1 MSDNS
6 MYDILG
12 KMASLNPKSVET
24 QQPVQKIY
32 ESVDARGSILS
43 GVSKVEKRLTDKFV
57 AERDEGKHNNGKTTG
72 FAAVAKKAAKEYGS
86 KSAGER
92 VAGAVR
98 AKMAKAGKLEEH
110 MADGDPTPEEC
121 PTCHSAPCECDHE
134 VKEKAPPGAKAERMV
149 KGIKKSLSQDGHLSN
164 KDKAIAY
171 STTWKAHNRGVVES
185 KLTEGINFSD
195 MVKETDGHVSEML
208 SEIQKDIQ
216 QFKSTG
222 QMSDKLEAFLKVHH
236 HGKKQLQDAVR
247 PEDIPAVQRKQA
259 SQNFPVTMGQVNDV
273 SDKISHADNLRRPQV
288 PAPKPTMD
296 AELNELAKLAGL
308 EMEEGNL
315 FTKHLKDTP
324 KGEKFELDG
333 KEYTDTSTLD
343 ESTCNECGMYESQ
356 CSCAEGNLFT
366 KHLKDT
372 PKGGEFEID
381 GKKYKDTSGLDESTL
396 YELSH
401 ELLKRARDKAG
412 EKWANADDR
421 GDKKAS
427 DKYNRQDDKF
437 HSALRKKQKDMAEGQ
452 LNELSPELL
461 KRARDKAGEKWANA
475 DDRGDKK
482 ASDKYNRQDDK
493 FHTAMRK
500 KDMEEGQ
507 LNELSPELLKRAR
520 DAAGMKWANADDRGD
535 KKASDKY
542 NRQDDKFHTAM
553 RKKEKQHA
561 DSIDE
566 SMMAMPGAEEDKISV
581 NTNMSTD
588 GDKNVTITAS
598 GSKAAELLQMLKLAG
613 IGGEGHEHAESCE
626 TCGQSPCACDD
637 EGHEEPEMIAISA
650 EEPVDEAEG
659 EYANV
664 PHEEYQPV
672 DNIIHQGAD
681 LNREKSQHPFAA
693 AKGDNPM
700 PMESAEFDPIDSLG
714 RKLMREYNSIK
725 ITK

>member
-57 AERDEGKHNNGKTTG
+57 AERDEGKHNNGKATG

-195 MVKETDGHVSEML
+195 MVKDTDGHVSEML

-308 EMEEGNL
+308 EMEEGNEQQL
-315 FTKHLKDTP
+315 EGDALLDYLMKHFGMSREQAIAHLKE
-324 KGEKFELDG
+324 KGMMEGGEP
-333 KEYTDTSTLD
+333 
-343 ESTCNECGMYESQ
+343 CNECGMYESQ

-381 GKKYKDTSGLDESTL
+381 GKKYKDTSGL
-396 YELSH
+396 
-401 ELLKRARDKAG
+401 
-412 EKWANADDR
+412 
-421 GDKKAS
+421 
-427 DKYNRQDDKF
+427 
-437 HSALRKKQKDMAEGQ
+437 
-452 LNELSPELL
+452 
-461 KRARDKAGEKWANA
+461 
-475 DDRGDKK
+475 
-482 ASDKYNRQDDK
+482 
-493 FHTAMRK
+493 
-500 KDMEEGQ
+500 
-507 LNELSPELLKRAR
+507 
-520 DAAGMKWANADDRGD
+520 
-535 KKASDKY
+535 
-542 NRQDDKFHTAM
+542 
-553 RKKEKQHA
+553 
-561 DSIDE
+561 DE

>member
-1 MSDNS
+1 MSNN

-12 KMASLNPKSVET
+12 KMASLNPQPAET
-24 QQPVQKIY
+24 QAPAQKIY

-72 FAAVAKKAAKEYGS
+72 FKAVAKKAAKEYGS
-86 KSAGER
+86 KAAGER

-121 PTCHSAPCECDHE
+121 PTCHAAPCECDHE
-134 VKEKAPPGAKAERMV
+134 VKEKAPPGAKAEHMV
-149 KGIKKSLSQDGHLSN
+149 KGIKKSLSKDGHLSN

-171 STTWKAHNRGVVES
+171 ATTWKAHNKGVVES
-185 KLTEGINFSD
+185 KLTESINFSD

-208 SEIQKDIQ
+208 GEIQKDIQ
-216 QFKSTG
+216 NFKSTG

-259 SQNFPVTMGQVNDV
+259 GQNFPVTMGQVNDV
-273 SDKISHADNLRRPQV
+273 SDKISHASNLRPQA

-296 AELNELAKLAGL
+296 AELNELAKLAGV
-308 EMEEGNL
+308 EMEEGNA
-315 FTKHLKDTP
+315 FTGKLKDTA

-372 PKGGEFEID
+372 PKGGEVEID
-381 GKKYKDTSGLDESTL
+381 GKKYKDTSNL
-396 YELSH
+396 
-401 ELLKRARDKAG
+401 
-412 EKWANADDR
+412 
-421 GDKKAS
+421 
-427 DKYNRQDDKF
+427 
-437 HSALRKKQKDMAEGQ
+437 
-452 LNELSPELL
+452 
-461 KRARDKAGEKWANA
+461 
-475 DDRGDKK
+475 
-482 ASDKYNRQDDK
+482 
-493 FHTAMRK
+493 
-500 KDMEEGQ
+500 
-507 LNELSPELLKRAR
+507 
-520 DAAGMKWANADDRGD
+520 
-535 KKASDKY
+535 
-542 NRQDDKFHTAM
+542 
-553 RKKEKQHA
+553 
-561 DSIDE
+561 DE

-693 AKGDNPM
+693 AKGDNPLT
-700 PMESAEFDPIDSLG
+700 AEAFDPIDSLG